1 MRKKKRFY
9 PRVRNGKVEG
19 NTGMFPHIVRHKEKE
34 VLFFIGN
41 GVGYLAIPTMMQS
54 FPDDYKGV
62 CTRDKETFRKY
73 QLEEE

>member
-41 GVGYLAIPTMMQS
+41 GVISLFVMP
-54 FPDDYKGV
+54 KV
-62 CTRDKETFRKY
+62 CINTWFLMNYITKLLF
-73 QLEEE
+73 

>member
-9 PRVRNGKVEG
+9 PRLRNGKVEG
-19 NTGMFPHIVRHKEKE
+19 NTGMFPHIVLHKEKQ

-41 GVGYLAIPTMMQS
+41 GVGYLAIPTMMKS
-54 FPDDYKGV
+54 FPEDYKGV
-62 CTRDKETFRKY
+62 ATRNIETFRKY